1 MRYLDQ
7 LYSAYY
13 DVEKSQFLF
22 NKAAVRIAN
31 PVARELLCAL
41 RDADMEMVTRLQQ
54 EIATV
59 EYKTQPTSIFLPGLD
74 D

>member
-7 LYSAYY
+7 LYAAYY
-13 DVEKSQFLF
+13 DVEKSQSLF
-22 NKAAVRIAN
+22 NRAAVRIAN
-31 PVARELLCAL
+31 PVARQLLCAL
-41 RDADMEMVTRLQQ
+41 RDTDLDLVNRLQR

-59 EYKTQPTSIFLPGLD
+59 EYKTQPTSVFLPGLD